1 MFKNEKYQSVIC
13 DKPTSGGEPKTDIFC
28 QATNSRNN
36 IKKFKISFKLDD
48 AAFPQNKI
56 TAKIARQLGITQE
69 IINAAINLREEFVDP
84 SKPQKRGLLH
94 FERPSCGRGQEKN
107 SRKITM
113 GWKCEA
119 NTKSRGLSIEITG
132 NDRTRML
139 SSMYLGTNQEDD
151 KRNAHVNG
159 ERIIDSGIP
168 NFMLQTTLDDLTNV
182 QSIFDNLETV
192 DDYINSRPTL
202 FIIFTGLNYFIDDGY
217 FEQKRELWVWPEW
230 YVENNLLC
238 VKMRSDE
245 IRIAL
250 DVEQNFF
257 DCILEMGIDPE
268 TFELDQIRDRIH
280 PDVIIHDP

>member
-1 MFKNEKYQSVIC
+1 LISANLSIHLRLFFLFFNHILPNYSEAERKVINLISNSEYFMFKNEKYQSVIC

-36 IKKFKISFKLDD
+36 IRKFKISFKLDD

-119 NTKSRGLSIEITG
+119 NTASRDLSI
-132 NDRTRML
+132 
-139 SSMYLGTNQEDD
+139 
-151 KRNAHVNG
+151 
-159 ERIIDSGIP
+159 
-168 NFMLQTTLDDLTNV
+168 
-182 QSIFDNLETV
+182 
-192 DDYINSRPTL
+192 
-202 FIIFTGLNYFIDDGY
+202 
-217 FEQKRELWVWPEW
+217 
-230 YVENNLLC
+230 
-238 VKMRSDE
+238 
-245 IRIAL
+245 
-250 DVEQNFF
+250 
-257 DCILEMGIDPE
+257 
-268 TFELDQIRDRIH
+268 
-280 PDVIIHDP
+280 